1 MLQPINYNY
10 NYHYLPSMFSN
21 KINNKPFSF
30 SSRTKMLSRSIER
43 DNTISEYLW
52 NIFKDTF
59 TGTWSGTSKWYDIS
73 NLEKPRLIIPNAVYD
88 ISFKDNDNAVWKG
101 KGLRFSDK
109 EVIINLKRGDKWDE
123 KFLFPGG
130 FGGQSLIEGLS
141 ENIPKQFHE
150 LNFFD
155 QKCRSMIISEYTY
168 EKQSNDVLGKLSSI
182 QITPFRD
189 VKECKIGER
198 KKYETV
204 DKLLD
209 SLYGWEGERWSYSPS
224 DKYIYSF
231 EEVKYLFPI
240 SFNGFEYKNKDICKV
255 WEDNLICGLPIKIKK
270 GEKSE
275 FIYGCKVN
283 DNCFKQLKIIRDE
296 NNIISSWTFDIYKK
310 PEK

>member
-21 KINNKPFSF
+21 KNINKPFSL
-30 SSRTKMLSRSIER
+30 SSKTKMLSRSTER

-59 TGTWSGTSKWYDIS
+59 TGTWGGTSKWYDIS
-73 NLEKPRLIIPNAVYD
+73 NLDKPMLVIPNVVYD
-88 ISFKDNDNAVWKG
+88 ISFEECDKAIWKG
-101 KGLRFSDK
+101 KGLRFSDT

-130 FGGQSLIEGLS
+130 FGGQSLLEGLS

-168 EKQSNDVLGKLSSI
+168 EKQEKDILGKLSSI

-189 VKECKIGER
+189 EGCNIR
-198 KKYETV
+198 IRNQYDTA
-204 DKLLD
+204 DKLLN
-209 SLYGWEGERWSYSPS
+209 SLYGWEGERWSYGPS
-224 DKYIYSF
+224 DKYSYSF

-240 SFNGFEYKNKDICKV
+240 GFNGFEYKNKDVCKV
-255 WEDNLICGLPIKIKK
+255 WEDNLICGLPIHIKK
-270 GEKSE
+270 GERSE

-296 NNIISSWTFDIYKK
+296 NNNVSSWTFDIYKK
-310 PEK
+310 PQK